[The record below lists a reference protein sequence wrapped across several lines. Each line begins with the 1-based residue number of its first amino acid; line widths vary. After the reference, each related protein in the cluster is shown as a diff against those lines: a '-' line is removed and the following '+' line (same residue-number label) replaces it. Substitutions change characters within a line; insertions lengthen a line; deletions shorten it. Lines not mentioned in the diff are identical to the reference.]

1 MIVLEEIAHSIEIDH
16 HEGLTTIGHG
26 EIVRSTGIDH
36 HEGSTMIGHG
46 EIAVSIVTID
56 PRKVDQ
62 SLMGMTGSN
71 RPEQGE
77 GIRRHFSASMRTR
90 KIAREKTDRSI

>member
-1 MIVLEEIAHSIEIDH
+1 
-16 HEGLTTIGHG
+16 
-26 EIVRSTGIDH
+26 
-36 HEGSTMIGHG
+36 MIGHG

-90 KIAREKTDRSI
+90 KIAREKTDRSM